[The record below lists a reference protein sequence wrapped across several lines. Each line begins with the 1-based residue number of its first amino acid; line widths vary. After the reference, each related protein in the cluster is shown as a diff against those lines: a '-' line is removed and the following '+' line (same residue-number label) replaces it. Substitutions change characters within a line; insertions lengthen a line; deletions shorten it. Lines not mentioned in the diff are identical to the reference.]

1 MATKGRRRG
10 PQRCCCCCCC
20 GFFFLFLF
28 GSCCCGFSAPFSV
41 AVGIMTFPAAAAAV
55 LLAACSDASQRWMAT
70 VVGYAATVGMRACKQ
85 PPGRGRGT
93 AKPTIAANFKRV
105 CKLTMCFACYTNRG
119 SLPAGRTAARR
130 ICESDGRRES
140 ATQITPL
147 CSRAASS
154 SIGSMQTREERQSAN
169 VWVHVCALLICI
181 CVCMCDS

>member
-105 CKLTMCFACYTNRG
+105 CVC
-119 SLPAGRTAARR
+119 
-130 ICESDGRRES
+130 
-140 ATQITPL
+140 
-147 CSRAASS
+147 ASS
-154 SIGSMQTREERQSAN
+154 Q
-169 VWVHVCALLICI
+169 CALLVTPTEGACQQAGQQHGESASQMGEERVRHKSPH
-181 CVCMCDS
+181 CVQERPAAA